1 MGVFKKLG
9 EGIADLTELNV
20 QTFSGDLT
28 SVIDKSTGGSS
39 VIDWT
44 KLLKDAK
51 TTGKV
56 KLVASAKI
64 KFDGDS
70 DTFFA
75 EDISPDML
83 DAHLVAVEAGQKVRE
98 GLLAMFKDILNIT

>member
-1 MGVFKKLG
+1 MGVFRKLG
-9 EGIADLTELNV
+9 EGIADLSELNV

-28 SVIDKSTGGSS
+28 AVIDKSSGGS

-44 KLLKDAK
+44 KLLKGAK
-51 TTGKV
+51 TSGKV
-56 KLVASAKI
+56 KLVASARI

-70 DTFFA
+70 DTYFA
-75 EDISPDML
+75 EDIPSDML

-98 GLLAMFKDILNIT
+98 GLINMFKDILNIN

>member
-9 EGIADLTELNV
+9 EGIADLSELNV
-20 QTFSGDLT
+20 QTFCGDLT
-28 SVIDKSTGGSS
+28 SVIDKSTGGN
-39 VIDWT
+39 VIDWP

-51 TTGKV
+51 TTGSV

-70 DTFFA
+70 DSYFA
-75 EDISPDML
+75 DDISPDML
-83 DAHLVAVEAGQKVRE
+83 DAHLVAIEAGQKVRE
-98 GLLAMFKDILNIT
+98 GLLSMFKEILNIK

>member
-9 EGIADLTELNV
+9 EGIADLSELNV

-28 SVIDKSTGGSS
+28 SVIDKGAGGS

-56 KLVASAKI
+56 KLIASAKI

-70 DTFFA
+70 DTYFT

-98 GLLAMFKDILNIT
+98 GLLSMFKDILNIR

>member
-9 EGIADLTELNV
+9 EGIADLSELNV
-20 QTFSGDLT
+20 QTFTGDLT
-28 SVIDKSTGGSS
+28 SVIDKPDTDS

-44 KLLKDAK
+44 KLLKEAK

-75 EDISPDML
+75 EDIPSDML
-83 DAHLVAVEAGQKVRE
+83 EAHLVAVEAGQKVRE
-98 GLLAMFKDILNIT
+98 GLLNMFKELLNIT

>member
-9 EGIADLTELNV
+9 EGIADLSELNV
-20 QTFSGDLT
+20 QTFTGDLT
-28 SVIDKSTGGSS
+28 GVIDKPDSGS

-44 KLLKDAK
+44 KLLKEAK

-75 EDISPDML
+75 EDIPSDML
-83 DAHLVAVEAGQKVRE
+83 EAHLVAVEAGQKVRE
-98 GLLAMFKDILNIT
+98 GLLNMFKEILNIT

>member
-9 EGIADLTELNV
+9 EGIADLSELNV
-20 QTFSGDLT
+20 QTFTGDIT
-28 SVIDKSTGGSS
+28 SVINQGASGS

-44 KLLKDAK
+44 KLLKNAR

-70 DTFFA
+70 DTYFA
-75 EDISPDML
+75 EDIPSTML
-83 DAHLVAVEAGQKVRE
+83 NAHLTAVEAGQNVRE
-98 GLLAMFKDILNIT
+98 GLIEMFKDLLGIG

>member
-9 EGIADLTELNV
+9 EGIADLSELNV
-20 QTFSGDLT
+20 QTFSGDIT
-28 SVIDKSTGGSS
+28 SVIDKTNGGS

-44 KLLKDAK
+44 KLLKDAR
-51 TTGKV
+51 TSGKV
-56 KLVASAKI
+56 RLVASAKI

-75 EDISPDML
+75 EDIAPDML

-98 GLLAMFKDILNIT
+98 GLLSMFKDILNIA

>member
-9 EGIADLTELNV
+9 DGIADLSELNV
-20 QTFSGDLT
+20 QTFCGDLT
-28 SVIDKSTGGSS
+28 SVIDKSTSGS

-70 DTFFA
+70 DSYFA
-75 EDISPDML
+75 EDIPPDML
-83 DAHLVAVEAGQKVRE
+83 DAHLVAIEAGQKVRE
-98 GLLAMFKDILNIT
+98 GLLSMFKELLNIK

>member
-1 MGVFKKLG
+1 MSVFKKLG
-9 EGIADLTELNV
+9 QGIADLSELNV

-28 SVIDKSTGGSS
+28 SVIDKSTSGS

-70 DTFFA
+70 DSFFA
-75 EDISPDML
+75 EDIPPDML
-83 DAHLVAVEAGQKVRE
+83 DAHLVAIEAGPKVRE
-98 GLLAMFKDILNIT
+98 GLISMFKDILDIK

>member
-9 EGIADLTELNV
+9 EGIADLSELNV

-28 SVIDKSTGGSS
+28 SVIDKSAGGS

-56 KLVASAKI
+56 KLIASAKI

-70 DTFFA
+70 DTYFT

-98 GLLAMFKDILNIT
+98 GLLSMFKDILNIR

>member
-9 EGIADLTELNV
+9 EGIADLSELNV
-20 QTFSGDLT
+20 QTFTGDLT
-28 SVIDKSTGGSS
+28 AVIDKPTSGNM
-39 VIDWT
+39 IDWT
-44 KLLKDAK
+44 KLLKEAK

-56 KLVASAKI
+56 KLVASARI

-70 DTFFA
+70 DTYFA
-75 EDISPDML
+75 EDISSDIL

-98 GLLAMFKDILNIT
+98 GLLNIFKDILNIK